1 MRPFESVECLATF
14 WNHAGGKETGPRMK
28 RKIRTSI
35 GIIAFAGSVVFS
47 AGVGAQERH
56 AAVSAASATSRLTAY
71 DASRETTLQGTVVSY
86 TEESLRAPIGARAT
100 IQTAKGTVDVH
111 LGPASYL
118 RSNHFSLAAGDTVRF
133 VGVSVTAN
141 GGNVFL
147 ARIAQKGTQA
157 LAVRSPRGFL
167 LATTASRGLPQAERT
182 QSAQQGV
189 PR

>member
-1 MRPFESVECLATF
+1 M
-14 WNHAGGKETGPRMK
+14 NG
-28 RKIRTSI
+28 KIRRSI
-35 GIIAFAGSVVFS
+35 GIVALAGTVVFS
-47 AGVGAQERH
+47 VGVGAQERH
-56 AAVSAASATSRLTAY
+56 AAVSAVSATSRPTAY

-86 TEESLRAPIGARAT
+86 TEESSRAPIGARAT

-118 RSNHFSLAAGDTVRF
+118 RSNHFSLSAGDSVRII
-133 VGVSVTAN
+133 GVNVAAN

-167 LATTASRGLPQAERT
+167 LATTATRALPQAERT

>member
-1 MRPFESVECLATF
+1 MSF
-14 WNHAGGKETGPRMK
+14 
-28 RKIRTSI
+28 
-35 GIIAFAGSVVFS
+35 
-47 AGVGAQERH
+47 
-56 AAVSAASATSRLTAY
+56 
-71 DASRETTLQGTVVSY
+71 
-86 TEESLRAPIGARAT
+86 TEESSRAPIGVHAT
-100 IQTAKGTVDVH
+100 IQTAKGIVDVH

-118 RSNHFSLAAGDTVRF
+118 RSNHFSLSAGDSVRII
-133 VGVSVTAN
+133 GVNVTAN

-167 LATTASRGLPQAERT
+167 LATSATRALPQAERT

>member
-1 MRPFESVECLATF
+1 MK
-14 WNHAGGKETGPRMK
+14 GKIPT
-28 RKIRTSI
+28 TI
-35 GIIAFAGSVVFS
+35 GIIAFAGAIVFT

-56 AAVSAASATSRLTAY
+56 AAVSSASRPTAY

-86 TEESLRAPIGARAT
+86 TEESSRAPIGARVT
-100 IQTAKGTVDVH
+100 VQTASGPVDVH

-118 RSNHFSLAAGDTVRF
+118 RSNHFSLSVGDSVRF
-133 VGVSVTAN
+133 VGVNISAN
-141 GGNVFL
+141 ASNVFL

-167 LATTASRGLPQAERT
+167 LATSATRALPQAERT
-182 QSAQQGV
+182 QNAPQGV